1 MATWLKVDGYVLL
14 GLVIFLYLI
23 SFISLCYET
32 VMSYLLLG
40 YGCIVILMG
49 FFRLAWVIVGAI
61 LFWGSLS
68 TYECSES
75 LKVICRQI

>member
-1 MATWLKVDGYVLL
+1 
-14 GLVIFLYLI
+14 
-23 SFISLCYET
+23 
-32 VMSYLLLG
+32 MSYLLLG

-75 LKVICRQI
+75 LKGYMWANLIINMLLAIISMITSNKRNNS